1 MNYSMLSE
9 DDMEELSSPRENTND
24 DTMLG
29 KVFGYFF
36 GE

>member
-1 MNYSMLSE
+1 MFSE
-9 DDMEELSSPRENTND
+9 DDMEELSSPKESND